1 MGATGRLNIGI
12 AVFTMQASYIWPR
25 SHAHL
30 FQEAVGAVRRAEER
44 GFDSFWLGE
53 HHHSYD
59 GYDPSVIQTAA
70 FLAASTERIML
81 ASGVLIL
88 PLHSPERVAEAAAAF
103 QSIAP
108 GRLRLALGVGWNAD
122 EFAAAGI
129 DITKRGQL
137 IEAGLERLVGGDLCD
152 RLAGT
157 ELWSGQH
164 QGAGLARAARYGL
177 GIALPP
183 SPIMDFVR
191 IRAEYLAQ
199 FQPGRFDRPRVAMF
213 YPLWIA
219 PDEAQRAWLDAREV
233 ELLRSSYAHN
243 WVEDLSRGVG
253 DWGRTGMEPAVG
265 VEARR
270 AQRDALAAARPA
282 QLPLATSA
290 VHMVDTLAE
299 YIDSGIDEIIFLRMD
314 CTATPAVEERTL
326 DLVASDVMPELQ
338 RMAK

>member
-1 MGATGRLNIGI
+1 MGATGPLDIGI
-12 AVFTMQASYIWPR
+12 AVFTMQASYIRPR

-30 FQEAVGAVRRAEER
+30 YQEAVVAARRAEER

-81 ASGVLIL
+81 ASGILIL
-88 PLHSPERVAEAAAAF
+88 PLHSPERIAEAAAAF

-108 GRLRLALGVGWNAD
+108 GRLRLAVGIGWNAD
-122 EFAAAGI
+122 EFTAAEI
-129 DITKRGQL
+129 DITHRGR
-137 IEAGLERLVGGDLCD
+137 IMEASLERLVAGDLRD

-164 QGAGLARAARYGL
+164 QAAGLARAARHGL
-177 GIALPP
+177 GIAVPP
-183 SPIMDFVR
+183 SPIEEFVR

-219 PDEAQRAWLDAREV
+219 PDEPHRAWLDAREV

-243 WVEDLSRGVG
+243 WVEDLARGVG
-253 DWGRTGMEPAVG
+253 DWRKADIEPAVG
-265 VEARR
+265 TDARR
-270 AQRDALAAARPA
+270 AQRDALAAARPT

-290 VHMVDTLAE
+290 TEMIDSVGQ
-299 YIDSGIDEIIFLRMD
+299 YIDAGIDEIIFLRMD
-314 CTATPAVEERTL
+314 CTATPAVEERML
-326 DLVASDVMPELQ
+326 DLVAGDVIPELQ